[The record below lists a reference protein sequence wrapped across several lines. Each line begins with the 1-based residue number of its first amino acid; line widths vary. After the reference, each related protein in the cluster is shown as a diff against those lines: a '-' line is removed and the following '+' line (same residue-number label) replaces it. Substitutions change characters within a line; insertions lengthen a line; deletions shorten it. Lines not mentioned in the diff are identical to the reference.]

1 MTDTNNQWQQ
11 GHVKVRPGGAGAAST
26 GNAGAPSTGDG
37 WQSGHTKVPSGGPFA
52 DERMTGS
59 LGDAARA
66 VGEGAAGGFV
76 RNAPVLPAMVA
87 GATIGGASFG
97 LPGAV
102 IGGLGVGAYSMYAA
116 NKAASGLGL
125 RTPEEMDPETRK
137 FAYWGESFGGSM
149 GALSGP
155 AAVARTSYRLGDS
168 AAGKLLNRM
177 LDTIKETPLRFAAA
191 ETAMA
196 SSAATAAMSSEHFAP
211 GSDAWRVNAE
221 FAGGLLNPAQLV
233 TTAASFTGRSVMK
246 VYQAIS
252 PEGRMTAA
260 AKLVKHAHDIA
271 GDDVASV
278 YAAYKAAGVI
288 DPTNPDPIQGSA
300 VKGLQNMNPA
310 QLTGGKGMTA
320 LISHLE
326 DGSKQFGAENAERL
340 SQGLDVMR
348 GHMSLLTLT
357 GDPEAVKAAATIRND
372 YYRTLNQG
380 MVDMALNKARV
391 AATGITTDTPKAR
404 LKLSSVVKDELDT
417 AIVAS
422 RKVEKEKWTRWIA
435 AENDGPSGF
444 TNLERQFK
452 DEYDNVPKEYRPE
465 IVPAPIAE
473 FLKRIK
479 SQGKPIEELVY
490 DPETL
495 SFKTI
500 TKESPGTTV
509 GEMYRFRS
517 IFLDKARSLANAGD
531 HGSARAYNNLAE
543 AVLDDLDAAM
553 TPAGKAAYDDARGF
567 TREFHDAFTR
577 SFVGKTEA
585 TGKYGDRIAPEL
597 TLTKALA
604 AGKEAGAV
612 QLGEIEHA
620 TRFLL
625 DRKLADGNS
634 VALVMDAQE
643 RFLRLAAADALDPET
658 GKLNAS
664 RLSKFIYD
672 NDALMERFPG
682 VKDDLNNAVKTTR
695 EVQRLEL
702 MVKGQNRLMEDTKV
716 FSKIVKND
724 GVIVAQNALLSHNM
738 QGDLEKIITGVT
750 RGTVGKGGV
759 PLYDVAAATAGLRA
773 SVYTAALHLSRGS
786 NKGPVN
792 LQVMRSLIYDPPP
805 GQKSAMQVMLDTGVV
820 SAREAGKIKTLFD
833 TLDAIQRSTKPGT
846 AIEVKPDLTDSG
858 LAVLSRVAGSG
869 VMGNLSQVSPMGSGH
884 GLIVASAGAR
894 LGEFIFTKLGAQ
906 TARTMLIDAISDP
919 SSGKLDLIMQQ
930 ASRMTP
936 QQVQKQAT
944 QLNAY
949 RIQVGVGSANDWL
962 RDDEDYT
969 GPGTKRDIK

>member
-1 MTDTNNQWQQ
+1 
-11 GHVKVRPGGAGAAST
+11 
-26 GNAGAPSTGDG
+26 
-37 WQSGHTKVPSGGPFA
+37 
-52 DERMTGS
+52 
-59 LGDAARA
+59 
-66 VGEGAAGGFV
+66 
-76 RNAPVLPAMVA
+76 MVA

-97 LPGAV
+97 LPGAI
-102 IGGLGVGAYSMYAA
+102 IGGLGMGAYSMYAA
-116 NKAASGLGL
+116 DEAASGLGL
-125 RTPEEMDPETRK
+125 RKPEEMDPETRK

-155 AAVARTSYRLGDS
+155 AVVARTSYRLGDS

-196 SSAATAAMSSEHFAP
+196 ASAATAAMSSEHFAP

-233 TTAASFTGRSVMK
+233 TAAAGFTSRSVMK
-246 VYQAIS
+246 VWESIS

-260 AKLVKHAHDIA
+260 AKLVKQAHDIA

-288 DPTNPDPIQGSA
+288 DPMNPDPIQGSA

-326 DGSKQFGAENAERL
+326 EGSRQFGAENAERL

-357 GDPEAVKAAATIRND
+357 GDPAAVNAAATIRND

-380 MVDMALNKARV
+380 MADMALNKARV
-391 AATGITTDTPKAR
+391 ASVGITGDTPKAR
-404 LKLSSVVKDELDT
+404 LKLSSIVKGELGA

-444 TNLERQFK
+444 ANLERQFK
-452 DEYDNVPKEYRPE
+452 EEYDDVPKEYRPE

-500 TKESPGTTV
+500 TKKAPGTTV

-517 IFLDKARSLANAGD
+517 IFLAKARDLAETD
-531 HGSARAYNNLAE
+531 SSASRAYSNLAE

-553 TPAGKAAYDDARGF
+553 TPAGKAAYDDARAF

-604 AGKEAGAV
+604 SGKEAGAV

-625 DRKLADGNS
+625 DRKLADGES

-643 RFLRLAAADALDPET
+643 RFLRLAAADALDHET
-658 GKLNAS
+658 GKLNAG

-695 EVQRLEL
+695 EVERLEL

-738 QGDLEKIITGVT
+738 QGDLEKMITSVT
-750 RGTVGKGGV
+750 KGTVGKGGV

-846 AIEVKPDLTDSG
+846 VIEVKPDLTDSA
-858 LAVLSRVAGSG
+858 LAVLSRIGGSAL
-869 VMGNLSQVSPMGSGH
+869 MGNLSQASPVGSGH

-894 LGEFIFTKLGAQ
+894 LGEFIFTRLGAQ